1 MVRKR
6 CVSVIVLVAVLM
18 LFLYQPTAYGQQAVR
33 VKVAGKTIETD
44 PAPFID
50 NNRVMVPAREIANI
64 LGANVNWD
72 GQNQAVKI
80 EKGNKQIAMTIG
92 NAQAVVNGE
101 EVQLEALPVIVK
113 GRAMVPLRIL
123 AEGLQVPLSWDSIA
137 HMVSLDVLVAGS
149 SVDFPP
155 FEFVENNEYVGFEID
170 LIHAIEEVLG
180 ERIVIKDIRF
190 NQLIPSLSS
199 GEIDLVISGLTIFEQ
214 RKEVVDFT
222 IPYYNYG
229 EVILSAKG
237 SNKDVTLADLA
248 GKKIACQSGSRA
260 QEIVGG
266 LINKYPNTLMAALAT
281 TEEIFSAVEQGIVD
295 AAIVPH
301 APTAYYLTRHGGAN
315 LMVVGE
321 VPDSQPMGI
330 AVQKGNQELLDK
342 LNHSLETIMENGT
355 YDLIYE
361 KWFGPKI

>member
-1 MVRKR
+1 M
-6 CVSVIVLVAVLM
+6 SVIVLVAVLM
-18 LFLYQPTAYGQQAVR
+18 LFFTNNSLWSAAVR

-170 LIHAIEEVLG
+170 LIHAMEEVLG

-222 IPYYNYG
+222 IPYYNY
-229 EVILSAKG
+229 
-237 SNKDVTLADLA
+237 
-248 GKKIACQSGSRA
+248 
-260 QEIVGG
+260 
-266 LINKYPNTLMAALAT
+266 
-281 TEEIFSAVEQGIVD
+281 
-295 AAIVPH
+295 
-301 APTAYYLTRHGGAN
+301 
-315 LMVVGE
+315 
-321 VPDSQPMGI
+321 
-330 AVQKGNQELLDK
+330 
-342 LNHSLETIMENGT
+342 
-355 YDLIYE
+355 E
-361 KWFGPKI
+361 K